1 MQNLQKIKSLQNS
14 VESICLLFC
23 VLTQFFMQFSFSDKG
38 TTINYVENIIGRGE
52 VEKTLQNLTY
62 KARGGVENP

>member
-1 MQNLQKIKSLQNS
+1 
-14 VESICLLFC
+14 
-23 VLTQFFMQFSFSDKG
+23 MQFSFSDKG
-38 TTINYVENIIGRGE
+38 TTISYVENIIGRGE